1 MSRIRIALP
10 AAVLATMMYV
20 PAVLAQSNPQ
30 PVAAPSANDPL
41 PVDPAVRV
49 GRLENGLRY
58 YVRANARPEKR
69 AELIL
74 AVDAGSVLESEDQR
88 GLAHFLEHMAFN
100 GTRRFPKQEL
110 VKYLESIGMRFGA
123 DLNAYT
129 SFDETVYML
138 TVPTDTGT
146 ALERGFDI
154 LEDWAGAQTLDAA
167 EIDKERGVVIEEWRL
182 GQGADARMRDRM
194 FPVLFSG
201 SRYAERLPIGTT
213 RVLESFRPEVL
224 ARFYRDWYRPE
235 LMAVIAVGD
244 FDAAEVERSIRERFG
259 RIPAS
264 AGGPERPRFEVP
276 PHATPLVSIVTDREA
291 TNSVV
296 QLFFKRPS
304 HAMRTVGDY
313 RRSLVES
320 LYNGMLNQRLSELAQ
335 QPDPPFLGAGG
346 SSGTLVRSAEAYVLG
361 AGVPDGGIVRGLD
374 AVLTEAERVARHGF
388 SATELERAKADLLRG
403 YEVANAERDKSNSA
417 TYASEYVR
425 AYLEDEPIPGI
436 AYEFDLAGRALPA
449 IAVEEVNGLAR
460 ESMRGSLVIAVQAPA
475 KDSAALPTE
484 AELLAVFDAVRAKDI
499 APYRDLVAETPLVS
513 ARPAA
518 GRVTGE
524 TRYDEVGVIEWSL
537 SNGAR
542 VFLKPTQFKNDEV
555 LFRAFSPGGASLAP
569 DSLLL
574 PAMLATT
581 AVASGGLGDLS
592 LVQLNKELS
601 GKAVRVSPYIG
612 DLDEGMSGQS
622 SPRDMETMLQL
633 AYLYFTSPRAD
644 ADAFQS
650 LRTRLQASI
659 ANRSADP
666 RTAFVDTLQLT
677 LAQHHPRAVPITAER
692 IGTWQLDPSV
702 AFYRDRFADAGDFTF
717 VFVGSFDPNE
727 LRPLVEQWIAAL
739 PATGRVENGRDTG
752 MRPPEG
758 VIERTVRQGMEP
770 KSETNI
776 IFTGPFEYD
785 RRNRHILSS
794 LSAVLEMRLRE
805 VLREDLGGTYGV
817 QLNQSTARLP
827 YGRYS
832 YSIAFGAD
840 PDRLDELTRVVFREI
855 EKLQTDLID
864 AGTLATIRETQ
875 RRSWETSQ
883 TQNAFWLS
891 QIAFTAQAG
900 EDLDSVPE
908 YVRMID
914 ALTPEEIRVAARR
927 YLRRD
932 NYVRV
937 SLLPEQKN

>member
-1 MSRIRIALP
+1 MIRIRTALP
-10 AAVLATMMYV
+10 VAVLALV
-20 PAVLAQSNPQ
+20 PNTAVFAQVTADRPAE
-30 PVAAPSANDPL
+30 VHAAGDPL

-58 YVRANARPEKR
+58 YIRANTRPEQR
-69 AELIL
+69 AELML
-74 AVDAGSVLESEDQR
+74 AVNAGSVLEGEDQR

-100 GTRRFPKQEL
+100 GTRSFPKQEL
-110 VKYLESIGMRFGA
+110 VGYLESIGMRFGA

-129 SFDETVYML
+129 SFDETVYTL
-138 TVPTDTGT
+138 TVPTDTGK
-146 ALERGFDI
+146 ALERGIQI
-154 LEDWAGAQTLDAA
+154 LEEWAGAQTLDRA

-213 RVLESFRPEVL
+213 EVLSSFRPEAL
-224 ARFYRDWYRPE
+224 ERFYRDWYRPE

-244 FDAAEVERSIRERFG
+244 FDAAQVEVLIRERFG
-259 RIPAS
+259 GIAAS
-264 AGGPERPRFEVP
+264 PGGPPRPRFELPV
-276 PHATPLVSIVTDREA
+276 HEEPLVSIVTDREA
-291 TNSVV
+291 TSSVV
-296 QLFFKRPS
+296 QVFFKRPGQP
-304 HAMRTVGDY
+304 MRTVADY
-313 RRSLVES
+313 RLSLVES
-320 LYNGMLNQRLSELAQ
+320 LYDRMLNMRLSELAQ

-361 AGVPDGGIVRGLD
+361 AGVPDGGIERGLE

-403 YEVANAERDKSNSA
+403 YEVAYAERDKSNSA

-425 AYLEDEPIPGI
+425 AFLEDEPIPGI
-436 AYEFDLAGRALPA
+436 AYEFELAQQA
-449 IAVEEVNGLAR
+449 IPRVAVEEVNGLAR
-460 ESMRGSLVIAVQAPA
+460 ESMRGSMVIAVQAPE
-475 KDSAALPTE
+475 KDGVEVPTE
-484 AELLAVFDAVRAKDI
+484 AELLALFDAVRAKEI
-499 APYRDLVAETPLVS
+499 APYRDLVAETPLVAS
-513 ARPAA
+513 RPDP

-524 TRYDEVGVIEWSL
+524 TRHDAVGVIEWSL

-542 VFLKPTQFKNDEV
+542 VLVKPTQFKNDEI

-569 DSLLL
+569 DSAILS
-574 PAMLATT
+574 AMLATT
-581 AVASGGLGDLS
+581 AVTSGGLGELT
-592 LVQLNKELS
+592 LVQLNKELA
-601 GKAVRVSPYIG
+601 GKAVRVTPYISEM
-612 DLDEGMSGQS
+612 DEGMTGQTA
-622 SPRDMETMLQL
+622 PRDLETLLQL
-633 AYLYFTSPRAD
+633 TYLYFTAPRMD

-650 LRTRLQASI
+650 LRTRIQASI

-666 RTAFVDTLQLT
+666 RTAFIDTLQLT

-692 IGTWQLDPSV
+692 IAGWQLAPSLD
-702 AFYRDRFADAGDFTF
+702 FYRDRFADASDFTF
-717 VFVGSFDPNE
+717 VFVGSLDVNE
-727 LRPLVEQWIAAL
+727 LRPLVEQWLAAL
-739 PATGRVENGRDTG
+739 PAAGRTETGRDVGIT
-752 MRPPEG
+752 PPEG
-758 VIERTVRQGMEP
+758 VIDRVVRKGIEP

-817 QLNQSTARLP
+817 QLNQSTSRVP
-827 YGRYS
+827 HERYS
-832 YSIAFGAD
+832 YSVSFGAN
-840 PDRLDELTRVVFREI
+840 PDRLEELTRAVFQEI
-855 EKLQTDLID
+855 EKLKTDLVD
-864 AGTLATIRETQ
+864 AETLAKVKETQ
-875 RRSWETSQ
+875 RRSWESSQ

-891 QIAFTAQAG
+891 QIAFTAQSG
-900 EDLDSVPE
+900 ENLETVPE
-908 YVRMID
+908 YVGMID

-927 YLRRD
+927 YLRAD

-937 SLLPEQKN
+937 SLYPENRN